1 MKEALEINKQKVAW
15 NICAPTEDQLEQRE
29 KDSDARRLKDTGRA
43 VIDQP
48 VVPILEVTDQ
58 YVLDDCNERKEEE
71 EQMKTKLVFLDLFL
85 IKPS

>member
-1 MKEALEINKQKVAW
+1 M
-15 NICAPTEDQLEQRE
+15 
-29 KDSDARRLKDTGRA
+29 
-43 VIDQP
+43 IDQP